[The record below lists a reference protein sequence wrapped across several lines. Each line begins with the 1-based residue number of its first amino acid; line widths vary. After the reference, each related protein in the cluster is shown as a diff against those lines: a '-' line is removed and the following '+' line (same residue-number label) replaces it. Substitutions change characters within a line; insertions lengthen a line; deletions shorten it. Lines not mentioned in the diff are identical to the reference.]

1 MTYLQSLAWLILTL
15 APLLVS
21 QRFLHREIQ
30 AVLLILTR
38 RADLTIAL
46 FSLIFFPGVL
56 LHEISHWV
64 AAKLLGVRTGRISL
78 FPRPTGKGR
87 LQMGYVETAE
97 TDWLR
102 DALIG
107 AAPLISGGLF
117 VAYAGILRLGAGQS
131 WMQLVPENFPAAVQG
146 ILATYA
152 QPDFWLWFYLIFVVS
167 SMMFPSA
174 SDRRTWLPVVL
185 ILGVLSGIF
194 ILAGFGPWLSVHLGE
209 PLQIIIQTTTVIFFI
224 SGVVHIC
231 LLIPAWVT
239 RMLLSR
245 ITGLS
250 VS

>member
-21 QRFLHREIQ
+21 QRYLHREIQ

-56 LHEISHWV
+56 LHEISHWA
-64 AAKLLGVRTGRISL
+64 AAKLLGVRTGRVSL
-78 FPRPTGKGR
+78 FPLPTGKGR

-107 AAPLISGGLF
+107 AAPLVTGGLF
-117 VAYAGILRLGAGQS
+117 VAYAGIMRLGVGQS
-131 WMQLVPENFPAAVQG
+131 WMQLIPANFPTSVQA
-146 ILATYA
+146 ILATYS
-152 QPDFWLWFYLIFVVS
+152 QPDFWMWFYLIFAVS

-194 ILAGFGPWLSVHLGE
+194 ILAGFGPWLSAHLGV
-209 PLQIIIQTTTVIFFI
+209 PLQIIIQTATVIFLI
-224 SGVVHIC
+224 SGVVHI
-231 LLIPAWVT
+231 LLLVPVWVT

-245 ITGLS
+245 IT
-250 VS
+250 